1 MAAVFFKGN
10 CMKRVVKW
18 AVFLVLAVAVIWFF
32 GFRQSSTQVE
42 ADKAKKG
49 RMPTVSVA
57 NVIRDDWQETAPA
70 LGTVTAFNSVQ
81 IRSRIEGQ
89 VQAVLFKE
97 GQLVQQGQILLKID
111 SRPQQVALQQAQGQ
125 LAKDQALLA
134 NAEQDLKRF
143 ETLSGQGVIAAQQ
156 LDQQRSL
163 LRQAQAAIKVD
174 EALVANARLNVAYT
188 QITAPVSGRIGLRQ
202 VDVGSYVRA
211 GDANPLV
218 TINQFQPI
226 YVQFSLPENALR
238 QVLSE
243 QKKQKNVRVTA
254 WDKSQQTRLAEG
266 TLASIDNQMD
276 ASTGSIKMK
285 AIFDNKDQSLFP
297 NQFVN
302 ITIEL
307 QKLTQVLQ
315 IPSAAIMRQS
325 KGTIAYVV
333 DAKNKAVLRNLS
345 LGPARDDRVVVLSGV
360 QEGERVVIDGLDKLK
375 DGMTVKLPESK
386 ARAAP

>member
-1 MAAVFFKGN
+1 MAAVFKDTI
-10 CMKRVVKW
+10 MKRVVKW
-18 AVFLVLAVAVIWFF
+18 AVFLVVAVAVIWFF
-32 GFRQSSTQVE
+32 GFRQASTQLE

-49 RMPTVSVA
+49 RMPTVAVA
-57 NVIRDDWQETAPA
+57 NVIRADWQETAPA

-243 QKKQKNVRVTA
+243 QKKQKNVRVSA
-254 WDKSQQTRLAEG
+254 WDKAQQTRLAEG

-307 QKLTQVLQ
+307 QKLTQALQ

-325 KGTIAYVV
+325 KGPIAYVV
-333 DAKNKAVLRNLS
+333 DAKNKAVLRSLS
-345 LGPARDDRVVVLSGV
+345 LGPARDDKVVVLSGV